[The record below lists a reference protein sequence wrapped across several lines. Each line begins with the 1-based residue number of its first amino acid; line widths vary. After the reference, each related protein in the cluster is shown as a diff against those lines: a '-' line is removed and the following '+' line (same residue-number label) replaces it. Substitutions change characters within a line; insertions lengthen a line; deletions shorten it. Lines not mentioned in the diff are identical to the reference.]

1 MICESLS
8 DRMPAVAKGT
18 EAWDPEEA
26 EHLAWCQDCQAEWA
40 VVAPIAL
47 ASAAMPAPDVDFDRV
62 ASAVLARLGTSR
74 GVMALNRF
82 SAARRW
88 YRPLAGL
95 AAAAALV
102 LAFASLRPDPIA
114 DDVAAREPT
123 AIPELDLLFESELE
137 LLLASLTP
145 VADEIELLP
154 SGIPRLGD
162 LTDVEL
168 ELLLETV
175 EG

>member
-8 DRMPAVAKGT
+8 DRMPEVAKGT

-40 VVAPIAL
+40 VIAPIAL
-47 ASAAMPAPDVDFDRV
+47 ASAAAADPEVDLDRV
-62 ASAVLARLGTSR
+62 AGAVLARLGTTG
-74 GVMALNRF
+74 GVLSLKRF

-102 LAFASLRPDPIA
+102 LAFASLRPDPSA
-114 DDVAAREPT
+114 ESVAAREPT
-123 AIPELDLLFESELE
+123 AIPELDALFESELE

>member
-8 DRMPAVAKGT
+8 DRMPTVAKGA
-18 EAWDPEEA
+18 EVWDQEEA
-26 EHLAWCQDCQAEWA
+26 EHLAWCRDCQAEWA
-40 VVAPIAL
+40 VIAPLAL
-47 ASAAMPAPDVDFDRV
+47 AAAAVADPEIDLDRV
-62 ASAVLARLGTSR
+62 ADAVNARLRASR
-74 GVMALNRF
+74 GVLSITR
-82 SAARRW
+82 SGLSSRW

-102 LAFASLRPDPIA
+102 LAFASLRPNAVDEP
-114 DDVAAREPT
+114 VASREPT
-123 AIPELDLLFESELE
+123 AIPELDALFESELE
-137 LLLASLTP
+137 LLLATLAPTP
-145 VADEIELLP
+145 NDIELLP

-162 LTDVEL
+162 LTDDEL